1 MSSPSVW
8 GNASSENII
17 VHIQND
23 IMTIERNPR
32 EKDEYF
38 DAEFQ
43 RSMRL
48 LTDGKLED
56 ARFILEDL
64 AFRSP
69 DDPNVAVFMV
79 CH

>member
-1 MSSPSVW
+1 MYD
-8 GNASSENII
+8 II
-17 VHIQND
+17 
-23 IMTIERNPR
+23 TIEWSPQKKN
-32 EKDEYF
+32 EYF

-69 DDPNVAVFMV
+69 KDPNVLYDLVT
-79 CH
+79 H